1 MDSKNLSSVLRSGT
15 CLAAA
20 LTLFTGVMAAGTA
33 FAQQSAP
40 AADAAAPAE
49 DGLEEIV
56 VTARRKNEDMQKTP
70 VAITAL
76 TGGDIEARGITSTQD
91 LAQFVPGAN
100 VVGQASNGGRADRSF
115 QAIVL
120 RGMAPSTSQLQTA
133 SLFIDGAPV
142 SNPAAIQTI
151 TDPERVEVLKGPQSA
166 YFGRQTFAGAIN
178 IVTKDPTEEYSGSI
192 DGMVGT
198 RHNQDFSAEIA
209 GPIIPDKLGFRLS
222 AREFGKD
229 GSYENAGVPGQTLGD
244 QDTKNASLAIVLKP
258 NDDLKIKLFGM
269 FTDLDDGPPAQGLI
283 GAYGVTNSA
292 GQTLVAN
299 QSNCTLPTGNRFIC
313 GVTPGLSGLTPS
325 ANTTNSA
332 YIKNFLANG
341 SGRVINP
348 DDGTQGYGLV
358 ARDYHAHLSADWTIG
373 DTGITLSSL
382 SAYNSVFSSELADLD
397 NFYSTSIKSSSG
409 EGFYNYPYL
418 VEGRSHDWSQEVRAS
433 YEDGPLHLTGGL
445 SWMDTWSQSSS
456 GGGTTTLKSAI
467 SGATSDTTWSAFY
480 GIGYDFTPWF
490 TLNFDGR
497 YQVDDMAAY
506 AAPAGT
512 TATNSAFIPAGFYP
526 GGTVLLEKYYHN
538 FMPRVIAQFNVD
550 DATMIYTSYSEGVNP
565 GIFNTS
571 FLTAAASAVAV
582 AEKNNLKV
590 AVDPET
596 LKNYEIGMKGKLFGN
611 RLRYDLA
618 AYYADWSN
626 QINQQ
631 AYSYVD
637 PVLGAQQVLAST
649 NAGEVHIK
657 GLEAE
662 INAVLTKEWELDLS
676 GAYIDSKIVKTS
688 NSQVTAL
695 TGITDFS
702 GNQAPFVSKWSGTA
716 SLSYTTPLP
725 SLPILGDVEGFS
737 RVDFTYKSGAYSDVA
752 NLVRTPATNQVNL
765 HIGVKTD
772 SYSIE
777 GFATNLFND
786 KSYYSA
792 VDGYVID
799 PTFAHLSTSFRGH
812 RPAARTAHLGHP
824 RQLSLL
830 VPVPPGPE
838 KSARAFSFG
847 RMAAGGGP
855 PLAVRGIMPAARK
868 FVSCRWRPATAGPGV
883 STAGRNEEAKPV
895 DTGARRLRGSLI
907 VHDQRPRAL

>member
-1 MDSKNLSSVLRSGT
+1 MALLVG
-15 CLAAA
+15 AAV
-20 LTLFTGVMAAGTA
+20 TGTA
-33 FAQQSAP
+33 WAQQAP
-40 AADAAAPAE
+40 ATAPTAGAG
-49 DGLEEIV
+49 DDLLEEIV
-56 VTARRKNEDMQKTP
+56 VTARRKNEDMLKTP

-120 RGMAPSTSQLQTA
+120 RGMAPSAAQLQTA

-151 TDPERVEVLKGPQSA
+151 TDPARVEVLKGPQSA

-178 IVTKDPTEEYSGSI
+178 IVTKDPTEEFNGSI

-198 RHNQDFSAEIA
+198 RHNQDFSAEIS
-209 GPIIPDKLGFRLS
+209 GPIIPDKLGFRAS
-222 AREFGKD
+222 AREFSKD
-229 GSYENAGVPGQTLGD
+229 GSYANAGVPGQTLGD
-244 QDTKNASLAIVLKP
+244 QSTRNASLAIEMKP
-258 NDDLKIKLFGM
+258 NEDIKVKLFGM

-313 GVTPGLSGLTPS
+313 GVTPGLSSFTPS
-325 ANTTNSA
+325 ANTTDSA

-358 ARDYHAHLSADWTIG
+358 ARDYHAHLSADWTLG
-373 DTGITLSSL
+373 DTGVTISSL

-397 NFYSTSIKSSSG
+397 NFYSTSIKSSGG

-418 VEGRSHDWSQEVRAS
+418 VEGRSHDWSQELRAS
-433 YEDGPLHLTGGL
+433 YEGGPLHLTGGL
-445 SWMDTWSQSSS
+445 SWMDTWSQASS
-456 GGGTTTLKSAI
+456 GGGTAVLRSSI

-506 AAPAGT
+506 AAPTGV
-512 TATNSAFIPAGFYP
+512 TATTNTFLPAGFYK

-571 FLTAAASAVAV
+571 FLTASASAVAV
-582 AEKNNLKV
+582 AEKNNLKI
-590 AVDPET
+590 AVDPEV
-596 LKNYEIGMKGKLFGN
+596 LKNYEIGTKGKLFGN

-618 AYYADWSN
+618 AYYAEWTN

-631 AYSYVD
+631 AFSYVD
-637 PVLGAQQVLAST
+637 PTLGAQQVLAST

-657 GLEAE
+657 GVEAE
-662 INAVLTKEWELDLS
+662 INAALSKEWSLDLS
-676 GAYIDSKIVKTS
+676 GAYIDSEIVKTA
-688 NSQVTAL
+688 NSQVTTL
-695 TGITDFS
+695 TGMTDFS
-702 GNQAPFVSKWSGTA
+702 GKQAPFVSKWSGTA

-725 SLPILGDVEGFS
+725 TLPILGDVDGFS

-765 HIGVKTD
+765 HIGIKTD
-772 SYSIE
+772 NYSLE

-799 PTFAHLSTSFRGH
+799 PTFAHLSTSSAVIVQLREL
-812 RPAARTAHLGHP
+812 RTW
-824 RQLSLL
+824 
-830 VPVPPGPE
+830 
-838 KSARAFSFG
+838 
-847 RMAAGGGP
+847 
-855 PLAVRGIMPAARK
+855 GI
-868 FVSCRWRPATAGPGV
+868 
-883 STAGRNEEAKPV
+883 
-895 DTGARRLRGSLI
+895 RGSY
-907 VHDQRPRAL
+907 HF